1 MPAKKRKREE
11 EDDTDDS
18 SGSDSDSSEER
29 VKKHK
34 KKKEKKD
41 KKKKKKD
48 KKKDRK
54 KKKKK
59 KKKDRKKEKPE
70 HKEQHWNA
78 EDFKN
83 DKIGVPRLIAQDG
96 NGVCEKTILK
106 FGTGRKPEKGQEVA
120 LHCVGTMMKSRKKF
134 WNTREK
140 KGEGHKVKPYKFRVG
155 TGKVIKGWD
164 AGVQAMRLGETAKI
178 VVTGTYAY
186 GLKGNPKWGIPPNC
200 DLEFE
205 MELLHIGDEIIL
217 PDKYELMKQKVANKH
232 TFLERDNTGFMLQFR
247 SAPF

>member
-59 KKKDRKKEKPE
+59 KKRRYEWNE
-70 HKEQHWNA
+70 RHWVLPS
-78 EDFKN
+78 KN
-83 DKIGVPRLIAQDG
+83 DRQVSSPFKSSFDSQKIHSVRADGSSYINPTKMNRTGLMRLPRLRGLVKSYGYKPTKANAQQNLG
-96 NGVCEKTILK
+96 SSASCRLPVIEEPRKHSA
-106 FGTGRKPEKGQEVA
+106 GTR
-120 LHCVGTMMKSRKKF
+120 
-134 WNTREK
+134 
-140 KGEGHKVKPYKFRVG
+140 
-155 TGKVIKGWD
+155 
-164 AGVQAMRLGETAKI
+164 
-178 VVTGTYAY
+178 
-186 GLKGNPKWGIPPNC
+186 
-200 DLEFE
+200 
-205 MELLHIGDEIIL
+205 
-217 PDKYELMKQKVANKH
+217 
-232 TFLERDNTGFMLQFR
+232 
-247 SAPF
+247 

>member
-1 MPAKKRKREE
+1 MK
-11 EDDTDDS
+11 
-18 SGSDSDSSEER
+18 SDSIQITS
-29 VKKHK
+29 VPKK
-34 KKKEKKD
+34 KKD

-120 LHCVGTMMKSRKKF
+120 LHCVGTMMVWLHVQKLLKLNR
-134 WNTREK
+134 NDDDYRRPIEIEEEILEYTREK
-140 KGEGHKVKPYKFRVG
+140 GRGAQSEALQVQGGYWEGNKRMGRGCASNATRGNCENRGHWNLCLWPE
-155 TGKVIKGWD
+155 GKSK
-164 AGVQAMRLGETAKI
+164 M
-178 VVTGTYAY
+178 
-186 GLKGNPKWGIPPNC
+186 GNPTK
-200 DLEFE
+200 L
-205 MELLHIGDEIIL
+205 
-217 PDKYELMKQKVANKH
+217 
-232 TFLERDNTGFMLQFR
+232 
-247 SAPF
+247 